1 MNMVDSHE
9 RAVRWAAAISSTL
22 LANLTREKLEQL
34 LGGYVDQLLNGGVD
48 AARQV
53 GRSMVEHDFISS
65 STLEQTLTHLGETTP
80 ITPAQLGALAAGYA
94 EGLRDRT
101 LDQQEISRTAAI
113 NSMRRA
119 EIAVRASEAK
129 FRAIFEASA
138 FGIVVSSLTGDIID
152 VNEALLTMLDYR
164 RDDLRTMSGRDL
176 VHPEDR
182 AALRELAQQLIA
194 SDFDAIRVEKRMI
207 RSDGETI
214 QTHMAISLVREQE
227 DAQPYFVTM
236 IENMNEM
243 RALQTQLVRQSLN
256 DMQTG
261 LPNRAQFLG
270 WLEGAVGSKG
280 PEALALVQIDIDGFR
295 GVNDAFGHDTGN
307 RVLMHVATRLR
318 SVFSEDVGK
327 VARIGEDEFG
337 VLIKDPRDVRGVI
350 ALVEEFTKQ
359 LEEPIWIDGNG
370 VGVTTSVGIVARAA
384 RGGDAVDLLRAAD
397 VTVGWAKRDGKAQ
410 WALYDRERDLRD
422 KERYALAASIPGALE
437 EGQFR
442 VDYLP
447 VHSLADGSVLALEA
461 KIVWDHPAHG
471 VLCPGMFLDQ
481 SSDNGM
487 IVRLVHWA
495 LSEACAQ
502 ASEWHQALGSRA
514 PALSI
519 GLPPRLCQ
527 EPELVA
533 EVTRVLDRTGLP
545 ASLLRFELHG
555 HLPVLLSEEQLEELT
570 ILTERG
576 VGLVLDQMNGGNV
589 GVDRLRLLPLS
600 GVKFP
605 GSVAHGLDAGA
616 NRVDESAAVALLSW
630 ASNLRVPLYVED
642 VRTAAEATRLAELGV
657 TGAQGPHFGPP
668 LVASEVSKLLLT

>member
-1 MNMVDSHE
+1 MVDSRE
-9 RAVRWAAAISSTL
+9 PAVRWAAAISSTL
-22 LANLTREKLEQL
+22 LANFTREKLEEL
-34 LGGYVDQLLNGGVD
+34 LGGFVEQLLTGGV
-48 AARQV
+48 AEARRV
-53 GRSMVEHDFISS
+53 GRSMVENDFIASA
-65 STLEQTLTHLGETTP
+65 TLELTLTYLGDHTP
-80 ITPAQLGALAAGYA
+80 VSPAQLGALAAGYA

-113 NSMRRA
+113 NTMRRA
-119 EIAVRASEAK
+119 ENAVRASEAK
-129 FRAIFEASA
+129 FRAIFHSSA
-138 FGIVVSSLTGDIID
+138 FGIVVSSLTGEIID
-152 VNEALLTMLDYR
+152 VNESLLAMLDYKR
-164 RDDLRTMSGRDL
+164 EDLRTMSGRDL
-176 VHPEDR
+176 VHPDDR

-194 SDFDAIRVEKRMI
+194 SDFDNIRVEKRMI

-214 QTHMAISLVREQE
+214 QTHMAISLVREDE
-227 DAQPYFVTM
+227 DAPPYFVTM

-270 WLEGAVGSKG
+270 WLEGAVGTKG
-280 PEALALVQIDIDGFR
+280 PEALALVQVDIDGFR
-295 GVNDAFGHDTGN
+295 GVNDAFGHEAGN
-307 RVLMHVATRLR
+307 RVLMHVATHLR
-318 SVFSEDVGK
+318 AVFSEQVGK

-350 ALVEEFTKQ
+350 ALVDEFTAR
-359 LEEPIWIDGNG
+359 LEEPIWIGANG

-447 VHSLADGSVLALEA
+447 IYSLTDGSVLALEA
-461 KIVWDHPAHG
+461 KIVWNHPAHG
-471 VLCPGMFLDQ
+471 VLCPDTFIDQ

-495 LSEACAQ
+495 LSEACSQ
-502 ASEWHQALGSRA
+502 ASQWYSALGSKA

-519 GLPPRLCQ
+519 DLPPRLCQ

-533 EVTRVLDRTGLP
+533 EVSRVLDRTGLP
-545 ASLLRFELHG
+545 ASQLRFELHE
-555 HLPVLLSEEQLEELT
+555 HLPALLNDEQMEELT
-570 ILTERG
+570 ILAERG
-576 VGLVLDQMNGGNV
+576 IGLVLDQMNGGNV
-589 GVDRLRLLPLS
+589 GVDRLRLLPLT
-600 GVKFP
+600 GVKFT
-605 GSVAHGLDAGA
+605 GAVVHGLDAGA
-616 NRVDESAAVALLSW
+616 NRVDESAAVALLKW
-630 ASNLRVPLYVED
+630 ASVLRLPLYAED
-642 VRTAAEATRLAELGV
+642 VRTAAEASRLAALGV
-657 TGAQGPHFGPP
+657 TGGQGSHFGPP
-668 LVASEVSKLLLT
+668 LCATEVAALLS

>member
-1 MNMVDSHE
+1 MVDSHE
-9 RAVRWAAAISSTL
+9 PAVRWAAAISSTL

-34 LGGYVDQLLNGGVD
+34 LGGYVDQLLTGGVD

-138 FGIVVSSLTGDIID
+138 FGIVVSSLKGDIID

-214 QTHMAISLVREQE
+214 QTHMAISLVREHE

-270 WLEGAVGSKG
+270 WLEGTVGSKG
-280 PEALALVQIDIDGFR
+280 PESLALVQVDIDGFR
-295 GVNDAFGHDTGN
+295 GVNDAFGHDAGN

-318 SVFSEDVGK
+318 SVFTEEVGK

-350 ALVEEFTKQ
+350 ALVEEFTKH

-442 VDYLP
+442 IDYVP
-447 VHSLADGSVLALEA
+447 VHSLSDGSVLALEA

-471 VLCPGMFLDQ
+471 VLCPGMFVDQ

-495 LSEACAQ
+495 LSEACSQ
-502 ASEWHQALGSRA
+502 ASEWHQALGSRM
-514 PALSI
+514 PVLSI
-519 GLPPRLCQ
+519 DLPPRLCQ

-533 EVTRVLDRTGLP
+533 EVARVLDRTGLP
-545 ASLLRFELHG
+545 ASLLRFELHE
-555 HLPVLLSEEQLEELT
+555 HLPAMLTDEQLEELT
-570 ILTERG
+570 ILAERG

-600 GVKFP
+600 GVKFA
-605 GSVAHGLDAGA
+605 GGVVHGLDAGA
-616 NRVDESAAVALLSW
+616 NPVDESASVALLQW
-630 ASNLRVPLYVED
+630 ASILRVPLYAED
-642 VRTAAEATRLAELGV
+642 VRTPAEASRLAELGV

-668 LVASEVSKLLLT
+668 STTSEVSELLLS

>member
-1 MNMVDSHE
+1 MVDSQE
-9 RAVRWAAAISSTL
+9 PAVRWAAAISSTL
-22 LANLTREKLEQL
+22 LSNLTREKLEQL
-34 LGGYVDQLLNGGVD
+34 LGGYVEQLLTGGVN

-53 GRSMVEHDFISS
+53 GRSMVEHGFISS
-65 STLEQTLTHLGETTP
+65 ATLEQTLTHLGETTP

-101 LDQQEISRTAAI
+101 LDQQEISRAAAI

-164 RDDLRTMSGRDL
+164 RDDLRTVSGRDL
-176 VHPEDR
+176 VHPDDR
-182 AALRELAQQLIA
+182 VALRELAQQLIA
-194 SDFDAIRVEKRMI
+194 SDFDNIRVEKRMI

-280 PEALALVQIDIDGFR
+280 PEALALVQVDIDGFR

-307 RVLMHVATRLR
+307 RVLLHVATRLR
-318 SVFSEDVGK
+318 AVFSEDVGK

-359 LEEPIWIDGNG
+359 LEEPLWIGTNG

-410 WALYDRERDLRD
+410 WALYDRKRDLRD

-442 VDYLP
+442 VDYVP

-461 KIVWDHPAHG
+461 KIVWDHPEHG

-481 SSDNGM
+481 SSNNGM

-495 LSEACAQ
+495 LLEACTH
-502 ASEWHQALGSRA
+502 ASEWHQALGSRT
-514 PALSI
+514 PVLSLD
-519 GLPPRLCQ
+519 LPPRLCQ

-533 EVTRVLDRTGLP
+533 EVARVLDRTGLP
-545 ASLLRFELHG
+545 ASLLRFELHE
-555 HLPVLLSEEQLEELT
+555 HLPALLTDEQLEELT
-570 ILTERG
+570 ILAERG
-576 VGLVLDQMNGGNV
+576 VGLVLSQMNGGNAR
-589 GVDRLRLLPLS
+589 VDRLRLLPLS
-600 GVKFP
+600 GVKFT
-605 GSVAHGLDAGA
+605 GTVVHGLDVGA
-616 NRVDESAAVALLSW
+616 NPVDESASVALLQW
-630 ASNLRVPLYVED
+630 ASILRVPLYAED
-642 VRTAAEATRLAELGV
+642 VRTPAEASRLAELGV
-657 TGAQGPHFGPP
+657 TGGQGSHFGPP

>member
-1 MNMVDSHE
+1 MNMVDSQE
-9 RAVRWAAAISSTL
+9 PAVRWAAAISSTL

-34 LGGYVDQLLNGGVD
+34 LGGYVDQLLTGGVD

-65 STLEQTLTHLGETTP
+65 TTLEQTLTHLGETTP

-138 FGIVVSSLTGDIID
+138 FGIVVSSLKGDIID

-164 RDDLRTMSGRDL
+164 RDDLRTMHGGDL

-214 QTHMAISLVREQE
+214 QTHMAISVVREQE

-280 PEALALVQIDIDGFR
+280 PEALALVQVDIDGFR
-295 GVNDAFGHDTGN
+295 GVNDAFGHDVGN
-307 RVLMHVATRLR
+307 KVLMHVATRLR
-318 SVFSEDVGK
+318 SVFPEDVGK

-359 LEEPIWIDGNG
+359 LEEPLWIDANG
-370 VGVTTSVGIVARAA
+370 VGVTTSIGIVARAA

-442 VDYLP
+442 VDYVP

-471 VLCPGMFLDQ
+471 VLCPGIFVDQ

-495 LSEACAQ
+495 LLEACTQ
-502 ASEWHQALGSRA
+502 ASEWHQALGSRM
-514 PALSI
+514 PVLSLD
-519 GLPPRLCQ
+519 LPPRLCQ

-533 EVTRVLDRTGLP
+533 EVARVLDHTGLP
-545 ASLLRFELHG
+545 ASLLRFELHE
-555 HLPVLLSEEQLEELT
+555 HLPALLTDEQLEELT
-570 ILTERG
+570 ILAERG

-589 GVDRLRLLPLS
+589 GIDRLRLLPLS
-600 GVKFP
+600 GVKFAD
-605 GSVAHGLDAGA
+605 GVVHGLDTGA
-616 NRVDESAAVALLSW
+616 NPVDESASVALLRW
-630 ASNLRVPLYVED
+630 ASILRVPLYAED
-642 VRTAAEATRLAELGV
+642 VRTQAEASKLAELGV
-657 TGAQGPHFGPP
+657 TGAQGPYFGPS
-668 LVASEVSKLLLT
+668 LTTSEVSELLLS